1 MSGDSVPCKMERL
14 VTLMLTTQPD
24 HALSRPTRGT
34 WCGLV
39 FGEGDV
45 GQVVVGVRCCGLG
58 EEKGRCTELLVLEAT
73 HGRDASTSRGGHSEA
88 PTSYVVIGLVPKWD
102 ESLFGTRTPRLT
114 LTICLPMSL
123 PAPDPPSRNP
133 PPAPPPRVAP
143 PHFLLHL
150 CLISFAAP
158 PPSYLRGLLS

>member
-1 MSGDSVPCKMERL
+1 MLERLWWVVSVSGDSVACKGARL
-14 VTLMLTTQPD
+14 LTLMLMTQPG
-24 HALSRPTRGT
+24 HALSRPTRGN

-45 GQVVVGVRCCGLG
+45 VQVLVGVRCCGLG

-88 PTSYVVIGLVPKWD
+88 PTSYVVVGLVPKWD

-114 LTICLPMSL
+114 LTICLPMSQ
-123 PAPDPPSRNP
+123 PSYYIFASSP
-133 PPAPPPRVAP
+133 
-143 PHFLLHL
+143 FLL
-150 CLISFAAP
+150 P
-158 PPSYLRGLLS
+158 RLRTYFRWVRLR